1 MSLENKINESRKPGP
16 FSTPL
21 RAAKTGL
28 ICGLFS
34 IPMTYIVDP
43 ENHKNGLEEFL
54 KITVPVAM
62 IAPLFFATVV
72 YSKQKIRAGYESIK
86 IYFK

>member
-1 MSLENKINESRKPGP
+1 MSLENKINEFRKPGP

-43 ENHKNGLEEFL
+43 ENHKHGLVEFL
-54 KITVPVAM
+54 KLTVPVAM
-62 IAPLFFATVV
+62 ISPVFFATVV
-72 YSKQKIRAGYESIK
+72 YSKQKICAGYESIK